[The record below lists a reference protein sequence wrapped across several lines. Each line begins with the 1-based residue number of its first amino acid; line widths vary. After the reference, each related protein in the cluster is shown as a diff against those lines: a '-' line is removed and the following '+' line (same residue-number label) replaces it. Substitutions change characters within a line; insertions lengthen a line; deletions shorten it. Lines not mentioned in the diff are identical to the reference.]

1 MNRRI
6 LGIAVTLLIVAVL
19 PLAVIGDEEPR
30 YGGQITVS
38 MGHHTPD
45 VDLAFVPSHIN
56 NGGWPVFN
64 TLMEWN
70 ADSSELVPAL
80 AESWEVSD
88 DATTYT
94 LKIRENVKWH
104 DGQLFTVDDVVW
116 SWTIQL
122 HPDVP
127 TNMVA
132 PAAIAKIVGL
142 QDYQDGITDT
152 IAGITILPGNRV
164 EFKLSAPDVTFLAAL
179 AYLRIFPRHLLM
191 HLAPADLLKSDFW
204 QNPIGTGAFKFA
216 KAVPG
221 EYMEFVRNDD
231 YFRGKPYLDKIIVR
245 PLVDDATRVLRVEA
259 GETDVIEIPPDQMEY
274 LQSLPNIDVVTTLV
288 PGVRGINWDWK
299 KPDIA
304 DVRVRTAIMKAL
316 DVPTLVNTI
325 IGPGGTPT
333 ELMVPI
339 KVWQLPEDRYEP
351 WGYDPEGAKALLEE
365 ARQDGVWTDRPIEI
379 QTYYRASVY
388 RTLLEAMQSYLAEVG
403 ITMEPAVV
411 DDPTHMNA
419 FYLDFTTDAA
429 LGLCFSGPDPSLIS
443 DTLAT
448 ANLYPH
454 GWNASH
460 SNPEIDALL
469 DQGTITTDPDERRE
483 IYYQVQELAH
493 ETVAMG
499 AMWYV
504 NYAYTV
510 PKRCHNVIIGNLVPQ
525 PQYKQVELW
534 WVDE

>member
-1 MNRRI
+1 M
-6 LGIAVTLLIVAVL
+6 LLIVAVL
-19 PLAVIGDEEPR
+19 PLAVSGDEEPR

-45 VDLAFVPSHIN
+45 VDLAFVPSHAN

-88 DATTYT
+88 DATTFT
-94 LKIRENVKWH
+94 LKIRDTVKWH

-132 PAAIAKIVGL
+132 PGAIAKIVGL

-164 EFKLSAPDVTFLAAL
+164 EFKLSAPDVTFLSAL
-179 AYLRIFPRHLLM
+179 AHLRIFPRHLLM

-259 GETDVIEIPPDQMEY
+259 GETDVIEIPPDQIEY
-274 LQSLPNIDVVTTLV
+274 LQTLDNIDVVIIPTPKT
-288 PGVRGINWDWK
+288 RGIEWVFPK
-299 KPDIA
+299 ADIG

-333 ELMVPI
+333 ELLTSTG
-339 KVWQLPEDRYEP
+339 WRLPADRYEP
-351 WGYDPEGAKALLEE
+351 WGYDPDGAKALLEQ

-379 QTYYRASVY
+379 QTYYRADVY
-388 RTLLEAMQSYLAEVG
+388 RTLLEAMQSYLAAVG

-419 FYLDFTTDAA
+419 FYLDFTTDGA
-429 LGLCFSGPDPSLIS
+429 LTATWGGPDPSIMA
-443 DTLAT
+443 DMLAS
-448 ANLYPH
+448 ANLYPD
-454 GWNASH
+454 GWNGSF
-460 SNPEIDALL
+460 SNPQIDALFA
-469 DQGTITTDPDERRE
+469 QGALTSDPDERRE

-493 ETVAMG
+493 ELVAMG
-499 AMWYV
+499 AMWHV

-510 PKRCHNVIIGNLVPQ
+510 PKRCHNVVLGDSVPK